1 MSFLF
6 FFRLFQPKDFNSV
19 IELESQ
25 IFHEHDPYIYME
37 MYEKVS
43 SGFYVAV
50 DAGEVIGYTVGYIS
64 VPGKGRIFT
73 LAVKEAY
80 RGRGVGTQL
89 INKICDVLNEKGVSV
104 ASLEV
109 RMNNIPAQ
117 HFYLRR
123 GFVPAWV
130 ERGYYTDGEDAL
142 VMKKEL

>member
-1 MSFLF
+1 MF
-6 FFRLFQPKDFNSV
+6 FIRPFQPEDFHRV

-25 IFHEHDPYIYME
+25 IFHEHDPYLYME

-43 SGFYVAV
+43 GGFYVVV
-50 DAGEVIGYTVGYIS
+50 DAGDVIGYTVGFIS

-73 LAVKEAY
+73 LGVKETY
-80 RGRGVGTQL
+80 RGQGIGSQL
-89 INKICDVLNEKGVSV
+89 INRICDVLKEKGATV

-109 RMNNIPAQ
+109 RMSNIPAQ
-117 HFYLRR
+117 HFYLRQ

-130 ERGYYTDGEDAL
+130 ERGYYNDGEDAL